1 LLDGDE
7 VNIYNTDP
15 LSGDSDDDL
24 LDDYAEVMAYN
35 TDPNDPDSYSDGLL
49 DGEEFDYGTEPL
61 IYDTDEDGISDGE
74 EVDNELDPTDPD
86 MDGDGLT
93 DGEEYYTY
101 GSNPLEVDSDGDG
114 LDDFDEVTENPY
126 YTDPTDPDTDD
137 DGLGDGE
144 ELSGIP
150 YVTDPTNA
158 DTDGDGLSDGDEIN
172 VYLTDATLTDSDEDG
187 LDDGDEITVYNTNVL
202 QSDTDGDGITD
213 GEEVTNGTNPLI
225 SESVEAAG
233 FGLQGDYYAGTNFN
247 SYVDSR
253 IDASIDFDFWELS
266 NDMPFGMAGDNFSI
280 RWTGEIEIPYTDEY
294 RFRIRSDDGMRL
306 WIDGQE
312 VISRWRQGFQDRTS
326 APIALQS
333 GQRVTIQIEYFE
345 AGGTETIRLFWR
357 SATYQNEEVI
367 PQAYLYPGE
376 RDVDSDTILDLEDN
390 CPFDANTDQ
399 SDIDGDGLGDVCD
412 ADMDNDGLNNT
423 DETSQGTDPTIPDSD
438 GDGLSDGDEVFI
450 YGSNPTST
458 DSDDDGVSD
467 GDEVANGT
475 NPIIIEA
482 AVEASGIGLQGDYYS
497 GRNFETYEASRIDP
511 QLNINFF
518 YNMPAGMGV
527 DNFSVRWTGEIEAL
541 YTDDYVLIV
550 DADNAA
556 RVLIN
561 DVEVLGWSGGVSEL
575 PMTLRSGERIT
586 VTIEFSEGLGGERLN
601 LSWRSSRYQS
611 QEIIPQAHLYPIPRD
626 LDGDG
631 VLDFDLT
638 VTPPVTLDN
647 CIITVNPD
655 QSDVDGD
662 GVGDVCDADAD
673 DDTIEN
679 ALDNCPLDSN
689 ADQSDVDGD
698 GVGDVCDA
706 DADDDTIE
714 NALDNCP
721 LDANA
726 DQADLDGDGLGD
738 VCDADM
744 DGDTVE
750 NGVDNCPVDA
760 NPDQADVDGD
770 GEGDVCDVDIDN
782 DGIENSLDNCPL
794 DANPDQADL
803 DEDGEGDVCDADIDG
818 DTVENTVD
826 NCPVDVNTDQAD
838 LDEDGEGD
846 VCDADIDG
854 DTVENEVDNCPVDA
868 NTDQSDIDEDGVGDV
883 CDADTDGDT
892 IDDEVDNCPLD
903 ANTDQSDIDEDGEGD
918 VCDVDIDG
926 DTIENTVDNCPV
938 DANTDQADLDAD
950 GEGDVCDADIDGDT
964 VENVVDNCPV
974 DANTD
979 QADLD
984 GDGEGDVCDADIDG
998 DTIENTV
1005 DNCPLD
1011 TNTDQSDL
1019 DVDGEGDVCDADIDG
1034 DSVENAVDN
1043 CPLDA
1048 NADQSDTDGDGMG
1061 DVCEPGPPS
1070 LTISEVIVSDGP
1082 MAADGESYY
1091 EIQVVVRD
1099 ADSRVINFVPVSF
1112 SSTNSALQFTPPSGI
1127 SDDNGVVS
1135 TWVRSAEATTGL
1147 VEITIDGQ
1155 AVSPVILEYVLS
1167 DPAVSMTGTGVSY
1180 AGGYGIYEVTV
1191 SNNGVLPTKT
1201 VTLTVGLPLQ
1211 QMQYVSDSYDASRV
1225 TRLAQTGHILRWEID
1240 SLAVG
1245 EHQTVIVVGRISGN
1259 VALGSAVQIGATL
1272 TTAEDADRGNN
1283 ETVFG
1288 TAVRAIAESPNSE
1301 TQAEKLQVTYN
1312 SSTPMVWVGDTALLQ
1327 IDVTNVSDETLY
1339 NVLAYA
1345 DLFPQFGE
1353 LDLVYPST
1361 TGLLLPG
1368 ETASVTM
1375 PLVIPYDFPNLA
1387 STDSRA
1393 WAQALDSRPSDGD
1406 LVVAS
1411 DRLTDVELVV
1421 DGPGLQLELTA
1432 RDASVTVGETAE
1444 FDVVITNHAN
1454 RQDAATAVELRSLI
1468 DNSLITLSSTADI
1481 QPGESVTGT
1490 FTYVPVAGDI
1500 PQQMVGVEL
1509 TAQGTAPTAPMI
1521 TLVDNVALS
1530 VYPSETAPPDS
1541 PNLVISAPPVA
1552 GTLVGSPVTIQFDV
1566 NNLGITTAS
1575 DVDVVVSLPA
1585 SIVMDDAGGG
1595 VYNAQTHQLTWSD
1608 RVIANGMP
1616 DSVSFTMTA
1625 QSDWFVGQNL
1635 VFEAVLRSAQLDLD
1649 YSDNQ
1654 TSLVVPI
1661 DTPQPTTRSQW
1672 VFLTRDWVVSD
1683 GVDRVSLQLTARDV
1697 LGQPLS
1703 GEVVQF
1709 VSQSSGVMLS
1719 IDEGVTDSEGQ
1730 LTVDVSA
1737 TALGSVTL
1745 SAIFESNGLQL
1756 DQVLTIEAS
1765 ALWVNT
1771 DPIVLGVGGSQ
1782 TVEVG
1787 VRNLWNGSD
1796 RLSVSAIGL
1805 DPTWSSFDPA
1815 SVVLNA
1821 GMSEV
1826 IDWTLTIPA
1835 DTCTIAGT
1843 YPVTLQ
1849 ARSQETGQLHSL
1861 ETSIEILATPPA
1873 LTSVKPGNGAQVG
1886 GSTILFEWVSNTPG
1900 TATIYLKSR
1909 GAADY
1914 DSYVVT
1920 QVTGTNLWRASVPL
1934 ARGEYEWYAELSS
1947 DCGISQ
1953 AGSVEMPRTLTVV
1966 ESVAFVEPNYAYTVR
1981 DDYNQSTDVDGEP
1994 LAVVIENRDS
2004 VAREVRVDVDSTYE
2018 ALIMGFVGS
2027 GSIEQA
2033 TTLQPGEQRTLTM
2046 RVFTQDA
2053 AQGDYE
2059 LTLSLVS
2066 GDSTDT
2072 IPLTLT
2078 IQPPQFAV
2086 TYEVLSIDTATRTH
2100 QVRVTNVGDTVTDFN
2115 FRLLDAQT
2123 GLPVEAIINPDLSH
2137 VYFQAGTQM
2146 VFDMIPL
2153 ALQNPGEGV
2162 DPAFGTGFIAES
2174 CAGDICESQ
2183 AIAYTPTCGEGT
2195 HVEERIEDVT
2205 VTLSS
2210 NAWYCTNRPD
2220 IDVTFQLPFFGYEAS
2235 IFDAEVSAAFTPE
2248 GTSYTHFTELG
2259 VNGVGLVYADVPT
2272 NPVLT
2277 ATVPSNM
2284 IALEGGAHVVNLRSV
2299 HGVYG
2304 TNNNAHY
2311 IVGSDFSFSVTAQ
2324 NVQTQVCVND
2334 ASPPTPEPPPDAPVC
2349 PIILPLPTQSP
2360 VGGE

>member
-1 LLDGDE
+1 LDGDE

-1654 TSLVVPI
+1654 TSLAVPI
-1661 DTPQPTTRSQW
+1661 DTPQPTTRSQF

-1683 GVDRVSLQLTARDV
+1683 GVDSVRVQLTARDV

-2299 HGVYG
+2299 HGVYSK
-2304 TNNNAHY
+2304 NNNAHY
-2311 IVGSDFSFSVTAQ
+2311 MVGSDFSFSVTAQ
-2324 NVQTQVCVND
+2324 NVQTQVCVNN